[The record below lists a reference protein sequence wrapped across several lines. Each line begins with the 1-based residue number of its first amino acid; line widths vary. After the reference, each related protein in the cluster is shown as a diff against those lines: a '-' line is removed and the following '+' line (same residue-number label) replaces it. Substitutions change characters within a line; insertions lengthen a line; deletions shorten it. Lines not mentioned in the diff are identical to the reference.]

1 MDRTLDKSFAQKRQ
15 SFIDVYQKNRGKKAK
30 EVETLER
37 FMEQEKAYL
46 KELRTILAMHKKKKK
61 LRVMEH
67 ITRLIEETEER
78 IKAIK

>member
-15 SFIDVYQKNRGKKAK
+15 SFIDVYQKHRSKKVK
-30 EVETLER
+30 EVETVER

-46 KELRTILAMHKKKKK
+46 KELRTLLARHKKKKK

-67 ITRLIEETEER
+67 IENLIKESEER
-78 IKAIK
+78 IKNIK